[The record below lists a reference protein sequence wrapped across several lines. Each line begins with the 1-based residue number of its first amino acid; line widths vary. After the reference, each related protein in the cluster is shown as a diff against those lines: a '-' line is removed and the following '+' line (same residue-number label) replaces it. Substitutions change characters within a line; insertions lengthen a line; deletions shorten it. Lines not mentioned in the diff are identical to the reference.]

1 MPKFLAHVL
10 IFPNR
15 LQQNMWVEGNDKI
28 NISDN
33 KVLLLICCEITD
45 SLVFKLRTLLS
56 FFTEGPLEIF
66 KRNLSLNLKEM
77 TC

>member
-15 LQQNMWVEGNDKI
+15 LKQNMWVEGNDKI

-33 KVLLLICCEITD
+33 KVLLLICCEFAD

-56 FFTEGPLEIF
+56 LFTEGPLEIF